1 MATKNRSEATEP
13 PAPSPDFTPPK
24 GSPMASI
31 IDYILLADRIG
42 RLRAASTF
50 RSRLRGASFT
60 HRLTLGI
67 WIAGELGHELE
78 NPPPS
83 DEPSEPIDPDN
94 EPPLDDVCLF
104 CRRRVYVAADRPG
117 MEGSAL
123 EAECLP
129 HLGSRAQN

>member
-1 MATKNRSEATEP
+1 MEA
-13 PAPSPDFTPPK
+13 
-24 GSPMASI
+24 I
-31 IDYILLADRIG
+31 IDYILLVDRIG
-42 RLRAASTF
+42 RVRASRAF
-50 RSRLRGASFT
+50 LARLRGASFT
-60 HRLTLGI
+60 HRSTLAVC
-67 WIAGELGHELE
+67 IASELGHELA